1 MAKKSAIENL
11 LEIASVASTEDCYCQ
26 NGWILMR
33 RESGEYVLYNTRAN
47 KYDIETI
54 TISDQSIWVYN
65 DTDLCIHIHLTT
77 EEFLEFAKKEGI
89 SEMVEPVLL
98 KLEIDDE

>member
-11 LEIASVASTEDCYCQ
+11 LEIESIEDYYCQ
-26 NGWILMR
+26 NGWILR
-33 RESGEYVLYNTRAN
+33 KEDGEYVLYNTRAN

-89 SEMVEPVLL
+89 SELVEPILL
-98 KLEIDDE
+98 KLEIDDEQKYL